1 MFGLRARLGNITQQ
15 VSDVIDS
22 CVVEAL
28 QYPAGKRARTGYY
41 IPAQNQAV
49 LIVSATLPPGTS
61 ESFEHLEKVAVVVG
75 P

>member
-28 QYPAGKRARTGYY
+28 QYPAGKRAHRFFLFE
-41 IPAQNQAV
+41 IPRR
-49 LIVSATLPPGTS
+49 IRRC
-61 ESFEHLEKVAVVVG
+61 
-75 P
+75 